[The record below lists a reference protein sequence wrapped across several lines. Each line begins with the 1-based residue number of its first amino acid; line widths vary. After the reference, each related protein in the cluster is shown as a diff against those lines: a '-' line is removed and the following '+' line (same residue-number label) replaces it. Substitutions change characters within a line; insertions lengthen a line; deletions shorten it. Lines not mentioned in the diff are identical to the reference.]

1 VDLAQGHVAALAKL
15 DQEQAAGNF
24 GCKAY
29 NLGTGTG
36 YSVFDMIKAFNKAV
50 GTELPYKVTDR
61 RAGDVPNLTSD
72 PRLANRELNWK
83 AEKTLDQMC
92 ADLWRWQR
100 NNPDGYA
107 VSTPIPHPI

>member
-1 VDLAQGHVAALAKL
+1 M
-15 DQEQAAGNF
+15 DQEQAAGKY

-36 YSVFDMIKAFNKAV
+36 YSVFDMVKAFSKAV
-50 GTELPYKVTDR
+50 GTDLPYKVTDR
-61 RAGDVPNLTSD
+61 RPGDVPNLTSD
-72 PRLANRELNWK
+72 PRLANKELNWK
-83 AEKTLDQMC
+83 AEKTLDEMC

-107 VSTPIPHPI
+107 VSPSIPHPI

>member
-1 VDLAQGHVAALAKL
+1 MQKL
-15 DQEQAAGNF
+15 DQEQAAGNY

-36 YSVFDMIKAFNKAV
+36 YSVFDMVKAFSKAV
-50 GTELPYKVTDR
+50 GTDLPYNVTDR
-61 RAGDVPNLTSD
+61 RPGDVPNLTSD
-72 PRLANRELNWK
+72 PRLANKELNWK
-83 AEKTLDQMC
+83 AEKTLDEMC

-107 VSTPIPHPI
+107 VSHSIPHPI